1 MIIHGNGA
9 NMHLI
14 KNNEAD
20 FIITSPPYFSDES
33 ELDLMKPIKKQTEI
47 DRLEKDIVNF
57 ALKLKPVFKE
67 IKRILKPGGALVIQT
82 KDLRYGGFIIPLVD
96 LHCDLVRQSGFRLVG
111 RTAWLPKTVH
121 PKLKP
126 KFDALNVSSGFRTL
140 DTEIFL
146 TLTTPDGLKAKKS
159 AKELESELEKTDKI
173 KVKEIMD
180 PLWSTGRGRQKK
192 ANHRH
197 ASPIPPVKRFIS
209 LFSKENDLVVDPFS
223 GGGTNLWVAKN
234 LNRRIMGYEIDIDSV
249 LEAKKLLKLNN

>member
-1 MIIHGNGA
+1 MIIHGNSA

-20 FIITSPPYFSDES
+20 LIITSPPYFSDRS
-33 ELDLMKPIKKQTEI
+33 ERDLMKPLKKQTEI
-47 DRLEKDIVNF
+47 DRLEKDVVNF

-67 IKRILKPGGALVIQT
+67 IRRIIKPGGALVIQT

-96 LHCDLVRQSGFRLVG
+96 LHCDLLRQLGFRLVG

-126 KFDALNVSSGFRTL
+126 KIDKLNVSSGFKTL

-146 TLTTPDGLKAKKS
+146 TLTTTEGLKGGKS
-159 AKELESELEKTDKI
+159 AKELEKELEKTDKI
-173 KVKEIMD
+173 KVKQIMD
-180 PLWSTGRGRQKK
+180 PLWTTGRGRQKK
-192 ANHRH
+192 GNHPY
-197 ASPIPPVKRFIS
+197 AAPIPPIKRFIA
-209 LFSKENDLVVDPFS
+209 LFSKEDDLIVDPFA

-234 LNRRIMGYEIDIDSV
+234 MNRRIIGYEINNNYV
-249 LEAKKLLKLNN
+249 LEAKKLLKIK

>member
-33 ELDLMKPIKKQTEI
+33 ELDLMKPLKKQTEI

-121 PKLKP
+121 PKLKLRI
-126 KFDALNVSSGFRTL
+126 DALNVSSGFRTL

-146 TLTTPDGLKAKKS
+146 TLTTPDGLKTKKS
-159 AKELESELEKTDKI
+159 ARELESELEKTDKI

-180 PLWSTGRGRQKK
+180 PLWSTGRGRQIK

-209 LFSKENDLVVDPFS
+209 LFSKEDDLVVDPFS
-223 GGGTNLWVAKN
+223 GGGTNLWIAKN
-234 LNRRIMGYEIDIDSV
+234 MNRRIIGYEIDFDSV
-249 LEAKKLLKLNN
+249 LEAKKLLKLNF

>member
-9 NMHLI
+9 NMHQI
-14 KNNEAD
+14 RNEEAD
-20 FIITSPPYFSDES
+20 FIITSPPYFSDLS
-33 ELDLMKPIKKQTEI
+33 YLDLKKPLKKQTEI
-47 DRLEKDIVNF
+47 DRVEKDVVNF

-67 IKRILKPGGALVIQT
+67 IRRILKSGGALVIQT

-96 LHCDLVRQSGFRLVG
+96 LHCDLVRQLGFRLVG
-111 RTAWLPKTVH
+111 RTAWLPKTVR
-121 PKLKP
+121 PKLRTK
-126 KFDALNVSSGFRTL
+126 KDAYNISSGFRTL

-146 TLTTPDGLKAKKS
+146 TLTTPEGLKGEKS

-180 PLWSTGRGRQKK
+180 PFWSTGRGRLKK

-197 ASPIPPVKRFIS
+197 ASPIPPVRRFIS

-234 LNRRIMGYEIDIDSV
+234 LNRRIMGYEIDFDSV
-249 LEAKKLLKLNN
+249 LEAKKLLKLK